1 MPAPIENTMRRFAM
15 TYRPRRGPGVAL
27 AATMRAL
34 FLHGGSVSG
43 SGVSG
48 DLGVMTAA
56 ALRTSLLAPPTGVH
70 ARDLASR
77 AAQALKQRHAFL
89 IGPRGTTLTT
99 DHNSNV
105 MLSPG
110 RGAELGDRR
119 LPFVRV
125 LVVAPADK
133 PLDLDAL
140 VAARPNGIFNALFLP
155 PVPASSIR
163 QQGESGTAMAAIGVP
178 GGAPALPGLPSLQL
192 AAPEPVVIELR
203 VATLADAPKERALMA
218 ELAPVEDRAAAAVVR
233 EPAPAEDRVIVVWA
247 APVED
252 RVIVVWAAPVEDRVA
267 ALVLRPEVPVEER
280 LAVAILRDPAPVEE
294 RLGLQLALPSAPGSD
309 GKQVAMLGEV
319 APENSRAGA
328 EAVFTRVAYAAS
340 PPSRPDV
347 AQVQQSLLKQP
358 SPMSG
363 EKARV
368 TQPALEKVAATSSTA
383 TPEQPVRLAA
393 IQRRMPRILIDYRG
407 GVFHM

>member
-155 PVPASSIR
+155 PVPVSSIR

-178 GGAPALPGLPSLQL
+178 GGAPALPSLPSLPSLQL

-233 EPAPAEDRVIVVWA
+233 EPAP
-247 APVED
+247 VED
-252 RVIVVWAAPVEDRVA
+252 RV
-267 ALVLRPEVPVEER
+267 
-280 LAVAILRDPAPVEE
+280 
-294 RLGLQLALPSAPGSD
+294 GLQLALPSAPGAD

-368 TQPALEKVAATSSTA
+368 TQHALEKVAATSSTA